1 MARGG
6 ADLTHRAAALFT
18 VRGKMV
24 ITVADWMCEAGHLVE
39 YDGAEDALFA
49 FEAETVYARVFLDAM
64 LETCVIQRTTISAA
78 AELSSSTLRNS
89 GAYSDGETGQARQEI
104 SDGRGAF
111 SDTLVIP
118 DLAYTFP
125 TCGEEKR
132 KTCTLTCVLSD
143 IQALSVLQSL
153 IVPMLRPRQNIPR
166 AAIPITSACAVRHA
180 VVRAVIRRRFHSGV
194 GTSTSVRVKEWV
206 QHNRFVAAA
215 KGDRPSLLP
224 LPDAEESEERTCE
237 EAQKALL

>member
-78 AELSSSTLRNS
+78 AELSSALC
-89 GAYSDGETGQARQEI
+89 GIA
-104 SDGRGAF
+104 GR
-111 SDTLVIP
+111 
-118 DLAYTFP
+118 
-125 TCGEEKR
+125 
-132 KTCTLTCVLSD
+132 TLTGKPVKHVKRSRMVVELSRTPSSY
-143 IQALSVLQSL
+143 QTWLTRSRHVVKRSE
-153 IVPMLRPRQNIPR
+153 RP
-166 AAIPITSACAVRHA
+166 AH
-180 VVRAVIRRRFHSGV
+180 
-194 GTSTSVRVKEWV
+194 
-206 QHNRFVAAA
+206 
-215 KGDRPSLLP
+215 
-224 LPDAEESEERTCE
+224 
-237 EAQKALL
+237 